1 MKNLPNLLS
10 ASRIVLAAAL
20 ICLLFLQPPFGATA
34 ALLVFAV
41 ASLTDALDGR
51 LARGRYGI
59 SPLGT
64 LLDPLADKVL
74 TAAAFVSFVELRAP
88 GLHRSLMPAWIV
100 VLILTREFLVT
111 GLRALAERNGRTI
124 AAGTWGKHKTAWQM
138 AAIFITLVGW
148 AAVRDWLP
156 RWAPDRLSAFEH
168 GYSATVYALALVVAA
183 ITVASGVVYFQQNRG
198 LFVSAPTAARAAPSK
213 EPGVL

>member
-10 ASRIVLAAAL
+10 ASRIVLAATL
-20 ICLLFLQPPFGATA
+20 ICLLFFQLPFGATA
-34 ALLVFAV
+34 ALLVFVV
-41 ASLTDALDGR
+41 ASLTDALDGQ

-88 GLHRSLMPAWIV
+88 GLQRSLMPAWLV

-138 AAIFITLVGW
+138 AAIFITLAGW

-168 GYSATVYALALVVAA
+168 GYSAIVYVLALAVAV

-198 LFVSAPTAARAAPSK
+198 LLVSAPTPTRAAPPN
-213 EPGVL
+213 EPGVS